1 MMTQSECSFG
11 SKPILIGEKV
21 TKRFGGLTAV
31 SEVDFEIR
39 EGEIMALIGP
49 NGSGKTTL
57 INTISGFYAPDG
69 GKVTFNG
76 QEIGGK
82 KPYEIAKLGI
92 GRTFQFVRPFEELSV
107 IDNVAVGVLYGAGES
122 SIESAKR
129 RAMEILDFLQIADK
143 KDLPAND
150 LIMSD
155 RKRLEIGRALSISPR
170 LILLDEVFAG
180 LNEGEVAA
188 GVDLVL
194 RISKD
199 LGITVFM
206 IEHVLRVVMATCT
219 RVMVLNY
226 GCKIGDGLCQ
236 EVVNNPQV
244 IEAYLGAAYA
254 QRK

>member
-1 MMTQSECSFG
+1 MTQTEHAAG
-11 SKPILIGEKV
+11 ERPILIGKKV

-31 SEVDFEIR
+31 SEVDFEVR

-69 GKVTFNG
+69 GSVLFNG

-82 KPYEIAKLGI
+82 KPHQIAKLGI
-92 GRTFQFVRPFEELSV
+92 GRTFQFVRPYEELSAV
-107 IDNVAVGVLYGAGES
+107 DNIAVGVLYGTDEGSVEKANQ
-122 SIESAKR
+122 
-129 RAMEILDFLQIADK
+129 RAVEILDFLGIADK
-143 KDLPAND
+143 KDVPASD

-155 RKRLEIGRALSISPR
+155 RKRLEIGRALSINPK

-180 LNEGEVAA
+180 LNEGEIKA
-188 GVDLVL
+188 GVDLVMK
-194 RISKD
+194 ISGE
-199 LGITVFM
+199 LGVTIFM
-206 IEHVLRVVMATCT
+206 IEHVLRVVMETCT

-226 GCKIGDGLCQ
+226 GCKIGDGVCQ

-244 IEAYLGAAYA
+244 IEAYLGAAHA
-254 QRK
+254 QGK

>member
-1 MMTQSECSFG
+1 MMTQSRHNPG
-11 SKPILIGEKV
+11 SKPILVGEKV

-69 GKVTFNG
+69 GKIIFDG
-76 QEIGGK
+76 LEIGGK
-82 KPYEIAKLGI
+82 KPHEVAKLGI
-92 GRTFQFVRPFEELSV
+92 GRTFQFVRPFEELSA
-107 IDNVAVGVLYGAGES
+107 IDNIAVGVLYGTGES
-122 SIESAKR
+122 SIEKANR
-129 RAMEILDFLQIADK
+129 RALDILDFLEIADK
-143 KDLPAND
+143 KDIPAED

-155 RKRLEIGRALSISPR
+155 RKRLEIGRALSINPR

-180 LNEGEVAA
+180 LNEGEIKA

-194 RISKD
+194 KISRD

-206 IEHVLRVVMATCT
+206 IEHVLRVVMETCT

-226 GCKIGDGLCQ
+226 GCKIGDGVCQ
-236 EVVNNPQV
+236 EVVQNPQV
-244 IEAYLGAAYA
+244 IEAYLGAANA
-254 QRK
+254 QCK